1 MKLILLL
8 LLAGAC
14 QKYTPIVERIWV
26 KFKNVKDPAYNSSL
40 SHEEPNIIHAK
51 EILIEERVNKLSKMI
66 EKSLTDFHTYL
77 KQYTTDLT
85 RRIKRATTKGDYG
98 FIRKPELR
106 HSIRNVVQ
114 PPWTGHFWTK
124 EYGLVPFD

>member
-1 MKLILLL
+1 M
-8 LLAGAC
+8 
-14 QKYTPIVERIWV
+14 PIVERIWV

-66 EKSLTDFHTYL
+66 EKSLTDFHTHM

-98 FIRKPELR
+98 FIRKPEL
-106 HSIRNVVQ
+106 
-114 PPWTGHFWTK
+114 
-124 EYGLVPFD
+124 